1 MDANLLA
8 RAKGILKA
16 AQEKRAYV
24 PMNASGATMPP
35 PPAPGGG
42 PPMAGMPQAGMPG
55 VPPPQAAGPAPGGMP
70 ADPSM
75 GGAPP
80 MDPSMAGGAPPMD
93 PSMGGGGGA
102 PGGMDPSQPI
112 VMTAGDL
119 IQFFQAIAGGGGDP
133 NAAAAAGGAAPAA
146 GAVPAAGGAPA
157 EAAKPKSGG
166 GAGKASDGKLD
177 VIAGKLD
184 QLVNLQMVALQNMG
198 AAMKPPADSAP
209 ADTGAPKTAS
219 VYCPPDLGL
228 VPLGEASNQE
238 ILDPLMPESPMV
250 VQAREEEKRAEA
262 KPAETKQA
270 SAGPSRLQR
279 IVQNIRR
286 TR

>member
-1 MDANLLA
+1 MDGNLLA

-42 PPMAGMPQAGMPG
+42 PPMAGMPQGGMPG

-80 MDPSMAGGAPPMD
+80 MDPSGGGAPPMD
-93 PSMGGGGGA
+93 PSGGGGGA

-119 IQFFQAIAGGGGDP
+119 IQFFQAIAGGGDP
-133 NAAAAAGGAAPAA
+133 NAAAGGAPPVDPAAAGGAPA
-146 GAVPAAGGAPA
+146 PAAGGAPA
-157 EAAKPKSGG
+157 EAAKPKSSGG
-166 GAGKASDGKLD
+166 GKASDGKLD
-177 VIAGKLD
+177 VIAAKLD
-184 QLVNLQMVALQNMG
+184 QLVNLQMISLQNAG

-209 ADTGAPKTAS
+209 ADMGPKSAA
-219 VYCPPDLGL
+219 VYCRPDLGL
-228 VPLGEASNQE
+228 VPMGEASNQDLLE
-238 ILDPLMPESPMV
+238 PMLPASPAAQPEEK
-250 VQAREEEKRAEA
+250 QAGEKRAA
-262 KPAETKQA
+262 A
-270 SAGPSRLQR
+270 PSRLQQ
-279 IVQNIRR
+279 IVRNIQR